1 MGIFSKGKERYLNS
15 VEWLSKNSIHLS
27 EPAECKPQEF
37 EFLRHIVKDKRIVWL
52 GENGHN
58 IREHNMMKSK
68 IIEFLHKEMNFTV
81 LAFESGLAECHSA
94 TELKEEFTDEDFLKN
109 AIYSLWAT
117 KENLPLF
124 QLMKKSDLS
133 LIGIDINPSSN
144 PDLFVKFV
152 QQLSSVVSEDMLEKI
167 EYLEAGVYKW
177 YYQLGQ
183 YTARRKKVPAEMLRE
198 FAEFKEKASA
208 VIEDLEAY
216 IHEEYILRL
225 EGKEKICKFKIILR
239 CLQNRL
245 YFINHFH
252 NDHRTYKKVRE
263 KRMKENLEWIC
274 QELYP
279 DEKIIVWAHN
289 LHIFKQYKTFTGFE
303 PLGAIVSNEIKEQSY
318 YLGLF
323 MYEGEIHTDTGQ
335 PYKIEK
341 PPKKSL
347 EDYMHQVQSPAL
359 FTDFSQLEKNSGNKW
374 IFTKTI
380 FLESGTMPTLF
391 VPRDQLDGALLV
403 ESVSPPEYLKRNKNK

>member
-27 EPAECKPQEF
+27 EPAECTPQEF

-81 LAFESGLAECHSA
+81 LTFESGLAECYSA
-94 TELKEEFTDEDFLKN
+94 NELKKEFTDEAFLKN
-109 AIYSLWAT
+109 AVYSLWAT
-117 KENLPLF
+117 KENMPLF

-133 LIGIDINPSSN
+133 LIGIDSNPSSN

-152 QQLSSVVSEDMLEKI
+152 QQLSPVVSEDVIEKI
-167 EYLEAGVYKW
+167 EYIEAGVYKW

-183 YTARRKKVPAEMLRE
+183 YKAKRKKVPAEMLRE
-198 FAEFKEKASA
+198 FATFKEKASA
-208 VIEDLEAY
+208 VIADLEA
-216 IHEEYILRL
+216 IHKEYIFDHENQELVRQ
-225 EGKEKICKFKIILR
+225 FKIILR

-252 NDHRTYKKVRE
+252 NNYRTYRKVRE
-263 KRMKENLEWIC
+263 KRMKENLEWVC

-279 DEKIIVWAHN
+279 DEKIIIWAHN

-347 EDYMHQVQSPAL
+347 EDYMHQVQS
-359 FTDFSQLEKNSGNKW
+359 KW

>member
-1 MGIFSKGKERYLNS
+1 MGIFFRRKEKYSNS
-15 VEWLSKNSIHLS
+15 IEWLSKNSIQLR
-27 EPAECKPQEF
+27 EPDECMPEEF
-37 EFLRHIVKDKRIVWL
+37 EFLRHIIKDKRIVWL

-94 TELKEEFTDEDFLKN
+94 NELKKEFTDEDFLKN
-109 AIYSLWAT
+109 AVYSLWAT
-117 KENLPLF
+117 KENLSLF

-133 LIGIDINPSSN
+133 LIGIDSNPSSN
-144 PDLFVKFV
+144 PELFVKFV
-152 QQLSSVVSEDMLEKI
+152 QQLSSVVSEGVIEKI
-167 EYLEAGVYKW
+167 EYIEAGAYKW

-183 YTARRKKVPAEMLRE
+183 YKARRKKVPAEMLRE
-198 FAEFKEKASA
+198 FATFKEKASA
-208 VIEDLEAY
+208 VIADLEA
-216 IHEEYILRL
+216 IHKEYIFDL
-225 EGKEKICKFKIILR
+225 ENQELVRQFKIILR

-252 NDHRTYKKVRE
+252 NNYRTYRKVRE
-263 KRMKENLEWIC
+263 KRMKENLEWVC

-279 DEKIIVWAHN
+279 DEKIIIWAHN

-347 EDYMHQVQSPAL
+347 EDY
-359 FTDFSQLEKNSGNKW
+359 
-374 IFTKTI
+374 
-380 FLESGTMPTLF
+380 
-391 VPRDQLDGALLV
+391 
-403 ESVSPPEYLKRNKNK
+403 

>member
-1 MGIFSKGKERYLNS
+1 MGIFSKGKEKYLNS
-15 VEWLSKNSIHLS
+15 IEWLSENSIHLS
-27 EPAECKPQEF
+27 KPTECTLQEF

-58 IREHNMMKSK
+58 IREHSMMKSK

-81 LAFESGLAECHSA
+81 LAFESGLAECYSA
-94 TELKEEFTDEDFLKN
+94 NELKKEFTDEAFLKN
-109 AIYSLWAT
+109 AVYSLWAT
-117 KENLPLF
+117 KENMPLF

-152 QQLSSVVSEDMLEKI
+152 QQLSPVVSEDVIEKI
-167 EYLEAGVYKW
+167 EYIEAGVYKW

-183 YTARRKKVPAEMLRE
+183 YKAKRKKVPAEMLRE
-198 FAEFKEKASA
+198 FEEFKEKVSA
-208 VIEDLEAY
+208 VIGDLEAY
-216 IHEEYILRL
+216 LHEEYVLYL
-225 EGKEKICKFKIILR
+225 ENQELVCKVKMIIR
-239 CLQNRL
+239 CLQNRV
-245 YFINHFH
+245 YFINHIHH
-252 NDHRTYKKVRE
+252 NHRTYKKVRE
-263 KRMKENLEWIC
+263 KRMKENLEWVC

-279 DEKIIVWAHN
+279 DEKIIIWAHN
-289 LHIFKQYKTFTGFE
+289 LHVFKQYKTFTGFE
-303 PLGAIVSNEIKEQSY
+303 PLGAIVSNEIKKQSY

-359 FTDFSQLEKNSGNKW
+359 FTDFSQVEKNSDNKW

>member
-1 MGIFSKGKERYLNS
+1 MGIFFRRKEKYSNS
-15 VEWLSKNSIHLS
+15 IEWLSKNSIQLR
-27 EPAECKPQEF
+27 EPAKCMPEEF

-81 LAFESGLAECHSA
+81 LAFESGLAECYSA
-94 TELKEEFTDEDFLKN
+94 NELKKEFTDEDFLKN

-117 KENLPLF
+117 KENLSLF

-133 LIGIDINPSSN
+133 LIGIDSNPSSN
-144 PDLFVKFV
+144 PELFVKFV
-152 QQLSSVVSEDMLEKI
+152 QQLSSVVSEDVIEKI
-167 EYLEAGVYKW
+167 EYIEAGAYKW

-183 YTARRKKVPAEMLRE
+183 YKARRKKVPAEMLRE
-198 FAEFKEKASA
+198 FATFKEKASA
-208 VIEDLEAY
+208 VIADLEA
-216 IHEEYILRL
+216 IHKEYIFDL
-225 EGKEKICKFKIILR
+225 ENQELVRQFKIILR

-252 NDHRTYKKVRE
+252 NSYRTYRKGRE
-263 KRMKENLEWIC
+263 KRMKENLEWVC

-279 DEKIIVWAHN
+279 DEKIIIWAHN

-303 PLGAIVSNEIKEQSY
+303 PLGAIVSSEIKEQSY

-359 FTDFSQLEKNSGNKW
+359 FTDFSQLEKTSVNKW

-380 FLESGTMPTLF
+380 FLEGGTMPTLF

-403 ESVSPPEYLKRNKNK
+403 ESVSPPEYLKRNKKK

>member
-1 MGIFSKGKERYLNS
+1 MEVIGNTVKGDRDGNFFRGKEKYLNS
-15 VEWLSKNSIHLS
+15 IEWLSENSIRLS
-27 EPAECKPQEF
+27 KPTECTPQEF
-37 EFLRHIVKDKRIVWL
+37 EFLRYIVKDKRIVWL

-81 LAFESGLAECHSA
+81 LAFESGLAECYSA
-94 TELKEEFTDEDFLKN
+94 NELKEEFTDEDFLKN
-109 AIYSLWAT
+109 AVYSLWAT
-117 KENLPLF
+117 KENLSLF
-124 QLMKKSDLS
+124 QLMKK
-133 LIGIDINPSSN
+133 
-144 PDLFVKFV
+144 
-152 QQLSSVVSEDMLEKI
+152 
-167 EYLEAGVYKW
+167 
-177 YYQLGQ
+177 
-183 YTARRKKVPAEMLRE
+183 
-198 FAEFKEKASA
+198 
-208 VIEDLEAY
+208 
-216 IHEEYILRL
+216 
-225 EGKEKICKFKIILR
+225 
-239 CLQNRL
+239 
-245 YFINHFH
+245 
-252 NDHRTYKKVRE
+252 
-263 KRMKENLEWIC
+263 ENLEWVC

-279 DEKIIVWAHN
+279 DEKIIIWAHN

-303 PLGAIVSNEIKEQSY
+303 PLGAIVSNKIKEQSY

-359 FTDFSQLEKNSGNKW
+359 FTDFSQLEKNSDNKW

-391 VPRDQLDGALLV
+391 VPRDQLDGALFV
-403 ESVSPPEYLKRNKNK
+403 ESVSPPEYLKRSKNK